1 MDTLKTYSI
10 KDASKLLGISEQ
22 GLRLALQQRLFNEF
36 GIAVKHK
43 DEYSY
48 YINRKRKKRKKKQNL
63 QCQRNTNP
71 HLKKQNPIQK

>member
-1 MDTLKTYSI
+1 MDTLKTYTI

-48 YINRKRKKRKKKQNL
+48 YINRKRL
-63 QCQRNTNP
+63 QKYLEGN
-71 HLKKQNPIQK
+71 

>member
-1 MDTLKTYSI
+1 MDALKTYTI

-36 GIAVKHK
+36 GVAVKHK

-48 YINRKRKKRKKKQNL
+48 YINRKRL
-63 QCQRNTNP
+63 QKYLEGN
-71 HLKKQNPIQK
+71 

>member
-48 YINRKRKKRKKKQNL
+48 YINRKRL
-63 QCQRNTNP
+63 QKYLEGN
-71 HLKKQNPIQK
+71 

>member
-22 GLRLALQQRLFNEF
+22 GLRLALQQKLFSEF
-36 GIAVKHK
+36 RVAVKHK

-48 YINRKRKKRKKKQNL
+48 YINRKRL
-63 QCQRNTNP
+63 QKYLEGN
-71 HLKKQNPIQK
+71 

>member
-1 MDTLKTYSI
+1 MDTLKTYTV

-36 GIAVKHK
+36 GVAVKHK

-48 YINRKRKKRKKKQNL
+48 YINRKRLERYLEGN
-63 QCQRNTNP
+63 
-71 HLKKQNPIQK
+71 

>member
-43 DEYSY
+43 GEYSY
-48 YINRKRKKRKKKQNL
+48 YINRKRL
-63 QCQRNTNP
+63 QKYLEGN
-71 HLKKQNPIQK
+71 

>member
-1 MDTLKTYSI
+1 MDALKTYSI
-10 KDASKLLGISEQ
+10 KDASKLLGISKQ

-48 YINRKRKKRKKKQNL
+48 YINRKRL
-63 QCQRNTNP
+63 QKYLEGN
-71 HLKKQNPIQK
+71 

>member
-1 MDTLKTYSI
+1 MDALKTYTI

-48 YINRKRKKRKKKQNL
+48 YINRKRL
-63 QCQRNTNP
+63 QKYLEGN
-71 HLKKQNPIQK
+71 

>member
-1 MDTLKTYSI
+1 MDALKTYSI

-48 YINRKRKKRKKKQNL
+48 YINRKRL
-63 QCQRNTNP
+63 QKYLEGN
-71 HLKKQNPIQK
+71 

>member
-1 MDTLKTYSI
+1 MDTLKTYTV

-48 YINRKRKKRKKKQNL
+48 YINRKRL
-63 QCQRNTNP
+63 QKYLEGN
-71 HLKKQNPIQK
+71 